1 LYLKD
6 SPCIFVHLH
15 VEYNHCYIFMQRLLC
30 SWEQLVTLVL
40 LWRWKKI
47 PETCIVLG
55 AAVIG
60 LVVYSLLHH

>member
-1 LYLKD
+1 
-6 SPCIFVHLH
+6 
-15 VEYNHCYIFMQRLLC
+15 
-30 SWEQLVTLVL
+30 L

-47 PETCIVLG
+47 PEPCIVLG